1 MKMNLAL
8 GAKIPWRVVTGKDTQ
23 WKKIMQKKYPSDN
36 RKRCLDNLSMRR
48 RGSLIW
54 ELCKIAAQI
63 ITQKLMWNLGND
75 KELKIWTDHC
85 ASVTPDVLAQ
95 AFHELRQKLEGMN
108 INSIHDLSK
117 WSSSERWTGWRELE
131 VNHLNTEYLA
141 LITVF
146 PTLVHRE
153 MKDERS

>member
-1 MKMNLAL
+1 
-8 GAKIPWRVVTGKDTQ
+8 
-23 WKKIMQKKYPSDN
+23 
-36 RKRCLDNLSMRR
+36 
-48 RGSLIW
+48 
-54 ELCKIAAQI
+54 
-63 ITQKLMWNLGND
+63 MWNLGND
-75 KELKIWTDHC
+75 KELKIWRDDC

-95 AFHELRQKLEGMN
+95 AFHELRKKLEGMN

-141 LITVF
+141 LITVL